1 MRIVELEKA
10 VTELSREDL
19 ALFRAWFEEFDA
31 QVWDKQIK
39 EDARSGRLDKLIAQ
53 ANEEYNAGLCKPL

>member
-1 MRIVELEKA
+1 MRIVELEKT

>member
-19 ALFRAWFEEFDA
+19 ALFRAWFEEFYA
-31 QVWDKQIK
+31 QIWDKQIE
-39 EDARSGRLDKLIAQ
+39 EDARSGRLKLIAH